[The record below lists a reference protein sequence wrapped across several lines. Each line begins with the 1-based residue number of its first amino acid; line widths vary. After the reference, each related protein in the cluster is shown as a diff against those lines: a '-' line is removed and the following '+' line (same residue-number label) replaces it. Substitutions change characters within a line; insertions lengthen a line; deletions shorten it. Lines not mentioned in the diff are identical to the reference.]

1 MGSAAGENKPMSP
14 TPSPPV
20 ALVTGAARRIGAG
33 IARALHADGFQ
44 LALHYQTSA
53 SEAAVLAAELN
64 ALRPNS
70 AATFQAD
77 IREAAACEA
86 LPRRVAEHF
95 AAPVTLLVNNASS
108 YTPATLS
115 QTTAAMFDEL
125 IATNVRAP
133 LLLSKAVQHGGGLQQ
148 IINLLDTHSRSQPRA
163 GFAAYTAA
171 KDALWALTEVLAVE
185 LAPAVRVNGV
195 ALGHIA
201 AEVRAMPT
209 AAELVDLADKA
220 LQIPRVPLGRAGTV
234 DDVAAAVAW
243 LAGPN
248 SSYLTGSILT
258 LDGGRRLA

>member
-1 MGSAAGENKPMSP
+1 MLP
-14 TPSPPV
+14 THPPAI
-20 ALVTGAARRIGAG
+20 ALVTGAARRIGAA

-44 LALHYQTSA
+44 IALHYQNSGR
-53 SEAAVLAAELN
+53 EAAALAAELN

-70 AATFQAD
+70 AAAFQAD
-77 IREAAACEA
+77 IRVAAACEA
-86 LPRRVAEHF
+86 LPARVAAHF
-95 AAPVTLLVNNASS
+95 AAPVCLLVNNASS
-108 YTPATLS
+108 YTPAALAE
-115 QTTAAMFDEL
+115 TTAVLFDEL
-125 IATNVRAP
+125 IATNARAP
-133 LLLSKAVQHGGGLQQ
+133 LLLSKAAMAGGGLKQ

-185 LAPAVRVNGV
+185 LAPGVRVNGV

-201 AEVRAMPT
+201 AETRAVPS

-220 LQIPRVPLGRAGTV
+220 LQIPRVPLGRAGRV
-234 DDVAAAVAW
+234 EDVAAAVAW
-243 LAGPN
+243 LAGPH